1 MPRKSTLPSKSSAFR
16 KAATAMTVAA
26 SFAACGALTRKAE
39 AFEIFGI
46 TLFGKTET
54 DPTIIDPVNYSISF
68 DAGSTGKDLA
78 ETLENTA
85 LLVQDAETPVSGDL
99 GLVIKA
105 RDDRDRL
112 IATLYENARYGGVV
126 TISINGVDL
135 DALPP
140 NPTFDHSAPVPVSI
154 RVEPGAVFTLG
165 AVTLDGDAA
174 GLDPAAF
181 DLVVGGDAS
190 SLLILKAGQK
200 IVERLKA
207 ESRPLARL
215 TARDVVAD
223 HETNTVDVTI
233 SVESGPVAAI
243 GEVSVSGAK
252 TVDAGFI
259 RRYSLL
265 NAGKPYSPDDL
276 RKAGERLRKLGVFSS
291 VGIREA
297 DKLAADGTIPVG
309 ITVSEGKHRYFG
321 AGATVSSIDGL
332 GLEGYW
338 GHRNL
343 FGQAESL
350 RVEGAVGRLGET
362 TDLKAMDYSAGITF
376 VKPGA
381 FFPSASLEAS
391 VKAARLNTTS
401 YDADMITARIA
412 LAYELSDYDTVS
424 AGFELGYADI
434 DDAFGTNKYVTASIP
449 IDFVRDTRDNK
460 LNPTE
465 GYNASLG
472 LSPSY
477 EIMGQTFFSS
487 FEGSLSAYRALDQ
500 DDRIIVAGKLS
511 LGTLFGTGDLKDI
524 PATRRFF
531 AGGGGSVRGYAF
543 EEISPY
549 NADNKATGGRSYAV
563 ASFETR
569 VGITES
575 IGLVPFVD
583 VGTVS
588 VDNIPDFSDIRMGA
602 GLGLRYAT
610 AFGPLRLDVAVPV
623 NRYSDGS
630 QYGIYAG
637 IGQSF

>member
-1 MPRKSTLPSKSSAFR
+1 MAWG
-16 KAATAMTVAA
+16 AVA
-26 SFAACGALTRKAE
+26 RKAE

-46 TLFGKTET
+46 TLFGKADT
-54 DPTIIDPVNYSISF
+54 DAAVIDPVNYSITF
-68 DAGSTGKDLA
+68 AAGGADKDLS
-78 ETLENTA
+78 EKLQKTA
-85 LLVQDAETPVSGDL
+85 LLVQEAKKPVSGDL

-112 IATLYENARYGGVV
+112 IATLYENARYGGIVDV
-126 TISINGVDL
+126 TINGIDL

-140 NPTFDHSAPVPVSI
+140 NPTFDHSLPVPVSI
-154 RVEPGAVFTLG
+154 RVEPGPVFKLG
-165 AVTLDGDAA
+165 TVTLDGDAA
-174 GLDPAAF
+174 GLDPADY
-181 DLVVGGDAS
+181 DLVAGGDAG
-190 SLLILKAGQK
+190 SLLILKAGTK

-215 TARDVVAD
+215 TKRDVVAD
-223 HETNTVDVTI
+223 HDTNTVDVTI
-233 SVESGPVAAI
+233 SVESGPVAAL

-252 TVDAGFI
+252 MVDAGFI

-265 NAGKPYSPDDL
+265 NAGKPYSPNDL

-291 VGIREA
+291 VGIHEA
-297 DKLAADGTIPVG
+297 DTLSADGTIPVG

-321 AGATVSSIDGL
+321 VGATVSSIDGL

-350 RVEGAVGRLGET
+350 RVEGSVGRLGET
-362 TDLKAMDYSAGITF
+362 TDLKEMDYSAGITF
-376 VKPGA
+376 IKPGA
-381 FFPSASLEAS
+381 FFPSATLEAS
-391 VKAARLNTTS
+391 IKAARLNTTS
-401 YDADMITARIA
+401 YDADSITGKIA

-424 AGFELGYADI
+424 AGGELSYADI
-434 DDAFGTNKYVTASIP
+434 DDAFGTNKYLTAAIP
-449 IDFVRDTRDNK
+449 IEYIRDTRDNK

-465 GYNASLG
+465 GYRVSLDV
-472 LSPSY
+472 SPSY

-487 FEGSLSAYRALDQ
+487 IEGSASAYKSLDQ
-500 DDRIIVAGKLS
+500 EDRFVLAGKLS

-549 NADNKATGGRSYAV
+549 NSENKATGGRSYAV

-569 VGITES
+569 IGITDS

-583 VGTVS
+583 AGTVS
-588 VDNIPDFSDIRMGA
+588 VDNIPDFSDVRIGA
-602 GLGLRYAT
+602 GVGLRYST
-610 AFGPLRLDVAVPV
+610 PFGPLRLDVAVPV
-623 NRYSDGS
+623 NRYSDGN